1 MYPLQDHSGVDM
13 YTSELPEQQQN
24 SLNERLR
31 YYGRLYDTYKS
42 SYKRDGDLDCL
53 NRMVRILELMGKL
66 SRAYLC
72 NHSLEH
78 ISTKSSDMTCIKCKT
93 YFPNWGAVGKTREIK

>member
-13 YTSELPEQQQN
+13 YTSELTEKQQG
-24 SLNERLR
+24 SLSERLK
-31 YYGRLYDTYKS
+31 YYGRIYDNYKS
-42 SYKRDGDLDCL
+42 SYKLEGDRDCL

-72 NHSLEH
+72 NHSLEP
-78 ISTKSSDMTCIKCKT
+78 ISTKSSDMTCIRCKT
-93 YFPNWGAVGKTREIK
+93 YFPNWGAVAKTREVR